1 MKSDSN
7 NKKNPKD
14 GDRPETLS
22 QSAVTSVIRHIQK
35 YELRVGEKLPSEA
48 HFIEQL
54 GVSRT
59 VVREAFKSLSAIGII
74 EMSAGS
80 RAQVGAFD
88 DSVIGLILSHALRTE
103 QLKVQQ
109 IWDARR
115 AIEIRTVELAAMHRN
130 EKEARNINALAQQ
143 MRENYHDL
151 PVMTE
156 CDIAFH
162 TAIAQAARNP
172 LLPVLVASLTGAMRE
187 TNPIVWR
194 SRKSDEEQLEII
206 ILHEEIATAIEDGDP
221 EAAILALERHFD
233 VASSGLVKAGFN

>member
-1 MKSDSN
+1 MKSDLEN
-7 NKKNPKD
+7 TKRTK
-14 GDRPETLS
+14 GGERTETLS
-22 QSAVTSVIRHIQK
+22 QSAVTSVIHHIQK
-35 YELRVGEKLPSEA
+35 HGLRAGEKLPSEA
-48 HFIEQL
+48 HFIAQL

-103 QLKVQQ
+103 QLNVQQ
-109 IWDARR
+109 VWDARR
-115 AIEIRTVELAAMHRN
+115 AIEIRTVELAAMHRT
-130 EKEARNINALAQQ
+130 EEDVMNINALARQ

-151 PVMTE
+151 PVMTQ

-162 TAIAQAARNP
+162 TAIAQATRNP
-172 LLPVLVASLTGAMRE
+172 LFPVLVASLTGAMRE

-206 ILHEEIATAIEDGDP
+206 ILHEAIAVAIESGDAG
-221 EAAILALERHFD
+221 AAVLALERHFD
-233 VASSGLVKAGFN
+233 VAFSGLVRAGFN